1 MLQSATRNPQS
12 AILLGTRASALALA
26 QTHLTR
32 QALMAV
38 RPEQDCEVCEYQTTG
53 DKRLDLSLAAAVGLE
68 AAGKLD
74 KGLFTKELENALLAG
89 EIHAAVHSL
98 KDLPT
103 TNPPGLVIAAVL
115 PRAPVEDVLILS
127 PRLFETGSSRFTIR
141 DSRFTYLPPGGIVAT
156 SSVRRRL
163 QLLDRRPDLQTVE
176 VRGNV
181 GTRLEKLRT
190 NAAWS
195 GMLLARA
202 GLERLGFDLTRG
214 FLEVKGEKLPV
225 VILPAEVMLPAA
237 GQGAI
242 ALQAR
247 ADDAATLAALAAVN
261 DFATFA
267 AVSAEREFLRL
278 LGGGC
283 QAPVGALGLV
293 DDAGG
298 LTLRA
303 VVFPVGGGLPQHA
316 EARGEARHAEAVARD
331 AAAQLGMFRDE
342 ETEGFRPV

>member
-1 MLQSATRNPQS
+1 M
-12 AILLGTRASALALA
+12 ILGTRASALALA
-26 QTHLTR
+26 QTRLT
-32 QALMAV
+32 QAALAGVAESAV
-38 RPEQDCEVCEYQTTG
+38 REYQTTG

-103 TNPPGLVIAAVL
+103 ANPLGLVVAAVL

-127 PRLFETGSSRFTIR
+127 PRLAGLTAPAVSFNLPSSIL
-141 DSRFTYLPPGGIVAT
+141 SVLPPGGIVAT

-163 QLLDRRPDLQTVE
+163 QLLDHRPDLQAVE

-181 GTRLEKLRT
+181 GTRLEKLR
-190 NAAWS
+190 ASSDWS

-202 GLERLGFDLTRG
+202 GLERLGFDLARG
-214 FLEVKGEKLPV
+214 FIEVKGERLPV
-225 VILPAEVMLPAA
+225 VILPAETMLPAA

-261 DFATFA
+261 HFPTFA
-267 AVSAEREFLRL
+267 AVTAERELLRL

-283 QAPVGALGLV
+283 QAPVGALGSA
-293 DDAGG
+293 DEAGG
-298 LTLRA
+298 LTLRT
-303 VVFPVGGGLPQHA
+303 VVFPADGGPPRRA
-316 EARGEARHAEAVARD
+316 EARGEARHATAVARD
-331 AAAQLGMFRDE
+331 AAERLGMLGNE
-342 ETEGFRPV
+342 ESQGSRVA

>member
-1 MLQSATRNPQS
+1 M
-12 AILLGTRASALALA
+12 ILGTRASALALA
-26 QTHLTR
+26 QTRLT
-32 QALMAV
+32 QAALAGVAKSAM
-38 RPEQDCEVCEYQTTG
+38 REYQTTG

-103 TNPPGLVIAAVL
+103 ANPPGLVVAAVL

-127 PRLFETGSSRFTIR
+127 PRLTGLTAPAIFHSPSSIAPPTLAVSLR
-141 DSRFTYLPPGGIVAT
+141 SALSVLPPGGIVAT

-163 QLLDRRPDLQTVE
+163 QLLDHRPDLRAVE

-181 GTRLEKLRT
+181 GTRLEKLR
-190 NAAWS
+190 ASAEWS

-202 GLERLGFDLTRG
+202 GLERLGFDLSPGFIEVRG
-214 FLEVKGEKLPV
+214 ERLPI
-225 VILPAEVMLPAA
+225 VILPAETMLPAA

-247 ADDAATLAALAAVN
+247 ADDSGTLAALKAVN
-261 DFATFA
+261 HFPTFA
-267 AVSAEREFLRL
+267 AVTAERELLRL

-283 QAPVGALGLV
+283 QAPVGALGTV

-298 LTLRA
+298 LLLRT
-303 VVFPVGGGLPQHA
+303 VVFPADGGPPRRA
-316 EARGEARHAEAVARD
+316 EARGEARHATAVARD
-331 AAAQLGMFRDE
+331 AAARLGMLGDE
-342 ETEGFRPV
+342 ENQGSRVA